1 MNRPKYVIC
10 RQPGFFAR
18 ERQGELS
25 KSVTPSIFVAL
36 AGPTLA
42 TLEEHIG
49 RLSGLPVGYEFR
61 LDYLQDFTGL
71 EERLRELLAKL
82 HFPPVIATCRRTEA
96 GGQFSGDVEQ
106 QIKVLQAAVAAGCR
120 WVDVEIESVEKA
132 GAAIL
137 KRLAPAR
144 IICSYHNFDRTPPL
158 APIYSR
164 LAKLPVHV
172 VKIAT
177 HAREL
182 GDTLKLHKLITAK
195 ARRSPRLVAFG
206 MGPSG
211 LPARL
216 LAVRWGC
223 PFTYASAGNHLA
235 IAPGQLPAETM
246 RNTYRVDR
254 LDRHAAL
261 YGVVGSHVSMSLSP
275 AMQNAAFQA
284 KRVNAVYLPL
294 ETSRFRD
301 FLEFARA
308 MKLQGCSVTMPYKRT
323 IMAHL
328 DGLDPLAQR
337 IGACNTVA
345 IKKGKW
351 FGWNTDAAAVAEVLA
366 KRLRLAGSRIL
377 LLGAGGAGRAAAF
390 ALKDQ
395 GAELM
400 ISDGQEDLAQRLAKL
415 VSAQFLP
422 WDAFDNLDVDAVI
435 NATPV
440 GMLPHP
446 EGMPL
451 DLSRLRTRVVFDLV
465 YSPLETRLL
474 ADARS
479 RGLSVITGLEM
490 LVAQGAR
497 QFEIWTGQSAPRAL
511 MEQAVRQALGH
522 PSPL

>member
-1 MNRPKYVIC
+1 
-10 RQPGFFAR
+10 
-18 ERQGELS
+18 
-25 KSVTPSIFVAL
+25 
-36 AGPTLA
+36 
-42 TLEEHIG
+42 
-49 RLSGLPVGYEFR
+49 
-61 LDYLQDFTGL
+61 
-71 EERLRELLAKL
+71 
-82 HFPPVIATCRRTEA
+82 VIATCRRAEA
-96 GGQFSGDVEQ
+96 GGQFAGDVEQ
-106 QIKVLQAAVAAGCR
+106 QINILQSAVRAGCR
-120 WVDVEIESVEKA
+120 WADVEVESVDKA
-132 GAAIL
+132 GAGIL
-137 KRLAPAR
+137 KRLSPAR
-144 IICSYHNFDRTPPL
+144 IIASYHNFDRTPPL
-158 APIYSR
+158 AAVYSR
-164 LAKLPVHV
+164 LARLPVHV

-177 HAREL
+177 HARNL
-182 GDTLKLHKLITAK
+182 GDTLKLQKLIAARK
-195 ARRSPRLVAFG
+195 RRSPRLVAFG

-211 LPARL
+211 LPARV
-216 LAVRWGC
+216 LAIRWGS

-235 IAPGQLPAETM
+235 VAPGQLPAETL
-246 RNTYRVDR
+246 RSTYRVDR
-254 LDRHAAL
+254 LDRHTAL

-284 KRVNAVYLPL
+284 KHVNAAYLPL
-294 ETSRFRD
+294 ETSKFRD
-301 FLEFARA
+301 FLKFARA
-308 MKLQGCSVTMPYKRT
+308 MKLRGCSVTMPYKRG

-345 IKKGKW
+345 IRKGKW
-351 FGWNTDAAAVAEVLA
+351 LGWNTDAAAVVEVLA

-377 LLGAGGAGRAAAF
+377 LLGAGGAGRAAAY
-390 ALKDQ
+390 ALKDE

-400 ISDGQEDLAQRLAKL
+400 ISDGQAALAQKLARL
-415 VSAQFLP
+415 VSAQFQP

-446 EGMPL
+446 EGIPI
-451 DLSRLRTRVVFDLV
+451 DLARLRTRVVFDLV
-465 YSPLETRLL
+465 YSPIETRLL

-479 RGLSVITGLEM
+479 RGLSVISGIEM